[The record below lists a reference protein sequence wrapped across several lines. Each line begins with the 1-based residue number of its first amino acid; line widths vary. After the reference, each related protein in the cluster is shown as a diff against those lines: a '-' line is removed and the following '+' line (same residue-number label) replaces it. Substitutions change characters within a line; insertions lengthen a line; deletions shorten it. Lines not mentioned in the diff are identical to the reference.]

1 MKKFNG
7 KAIYE
12 PSGKAAEYS
21 PWACNFYTGCSN
33 DCDYCYCKRGVM
45 AHVWDTTPRLKK
57 CFKDEEHA
65 IEIFYRELM
74 DNLGQLREKGL
85 LFSFTTDPML
95 PETCLLTLTAARIAN
110 DNAVPIKILTK
121 RGAKDNS
128 FGLVRTNPFNTPSL
142 VAFGFTLT
150 GADELEPGAAPNRE
164 RIEAMIELRDQGYK
178 TFASI
183 EPVINPSTAKGIIL
197 GTLDYCD
204 LYKVGLISGK
214 GKDFYKSGQVKS
226 LWCWLEE
233 VASKG
238 YKIYPKDSL
247 LAYMGVNRADLKHFV
262 TADYNLFKD

>member
-65 IEIFYRELM
+65 LEIFYRELM

-95 PETCLLTLTAARIAN
+95 RETCLLTLNAARIAN
-110 DNAVPIKILTK
+110 DNAVPVKILTK

-150 GADELEPGAAPNRE
+150 GADGLEPGAAPNDMRIFAMQRLHE
-164 RIEAMIELRDQGYK
+164 RGYK

-183 EPVINPSTAKGIIL
+183 EPVINPSIVWDLIFSTYKF
-197 GTLDYCD
+197 CD

-214 GKDFYKSGQVKS
+214 GKDFYDHQELNVM
-226 LWCWLEE
+226 WQWLKDA
-233 VASKG
+233 ASKG

-247 LAYMGVNRADLKHFV
+247 LAYMGVNRAELKHFV

>member
-1 MKKFNG
+1 MKTFRG
-7 KAIYE
+7 KAIYQ

-33 DCDYCYCKRGVM
+33 DCEYCYCKRGVM

-65 IEIFYRELM
+65 LEIFYRELM

-95 PETCLLTLTAARIAN
+95 RETCLLTLNAARIAN
-110 DNAVPIKILTK
+110 DNAVPVKILTK
-121 RGAKDNS
+121 RGAKDPS
-128 FGLVRTNPFNTPSL
+128 FKLVEENRFNTPSL

-150 GADELEPGAAPNRE
+150 GADELEPGAAPNEE
-164 RIEAMIELRDQGYK
+164 RIESMRIVHEKGYK

-183 EPVINPSTAKGIIL
+183 EPVIDPFKAKDIIL
-197 GTLDYCD
+197 STLGICD

-214 GKDFYKSGQVKS
+214 GKDFYNPRYVIE
-226 LWCWLEE
+226 LWWTLKDL
-233 VASKG
+233 AMKG

-247 LAYMGVNRADLKHFV
+247 LSYIGKERFTLKNFV
-262 TADYNLFKD
+262 GADYNIFNN